1 MDELSQADNYSWTAH
16 IRLTL
21 CHFSSPN
28 LSNTPSKFSGLIKLQ
43 SSHVSLC
50 HIIGVAPLL
59 RAPLHY
65 LFPSSTPP
73 STCRHRGDFY
83 SSLPNLFAYYVCG
96 KWRAWSPNSKIVII
110 LFCCNKLF
118 QALICLTED
127 EPKWLLL
134 HFRLSRCCCQCCIS
148 TFLDRKQFP
157 LQELVNWL
165 LRVYSRLF
173 CVLCG
178 YNIV

>member
-1 MDELSQADNYSWTAH
+1 M
-16 IRLTL
+16 
-21 CHFSSPN
+21 F
-28 LSNTPSKFSGLIKLQ
+28 PSAM
-43 SSHVSLC
+43 SL
-50 HIIGVAPLL
+50 VLL
-59 RAPLHY
+59 PCFVAPLHY

-73 STCRHRGDFY
+73 STCRHRGGFLLIT
-83 SSLPNLFAYYVCG
+83 SQFVCVLCLWEVTSLEPKLQ
-96 KWRAWSPNSKIVII
+96 IVII

-134 HFRLSRCCCQCCIS
+134 HFLLSRCCCQCCIS
-148 TFLDRKQFP
+148 TFLNRKQFP

-165 LRVYSRLF
+165 LRVYPRLF
-173 CVLCG
+173 CVLRG

>member
-28 LSNTPSKFSGLIKLQ
+28 LSNTPSKFSGLIKLP

-50 HIIGVAPLL
+50 HVIGVAPLL
-59 RAPLHY
+59 CGIIY
-65 LFPSSTPP
+65 SPSAHHHPP
-73 STCRHRGDFY
+73 VGTGGGFLLITSQFVCVLCLWEVT
-83 SSLPNLFAYYVCG
+83 SLEPKLQ
-96 KWRAWSPNSKIVII
+96 IVII

-118 QALICLTED
+118 QALICLTQD

-134 HFRLSRCCCQCCIS
+134 HFLLSRCRCQCCIS
-148 TFLDRKQFP
+148 TFLNRKQFP

-165 LRVYSRLF
+165 LLVYPRLF
-173 CVLCG
+173 CVLRG